1 MSETL
6 IEVTPGVC
14 GGEPCLAGT
23 RITMAHFRR
32 LTKIGFAYEDIL
44 RMYPHLDPD
53 LFRKAMRQWRKV
65 KG

>member
-1 MSETL
+1 VNSA

-32 LTKIGFAYEDIL
+32 LTKINFTYDDIL

-53 LFRKAMRQWRKV
+53 LFRRAMREWRKV